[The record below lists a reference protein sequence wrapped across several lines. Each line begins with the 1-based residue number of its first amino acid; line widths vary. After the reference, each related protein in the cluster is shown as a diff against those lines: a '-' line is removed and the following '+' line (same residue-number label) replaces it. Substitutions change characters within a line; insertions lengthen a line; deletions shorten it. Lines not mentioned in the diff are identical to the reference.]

1 MADRQTSR
9 ANRTIDDRE
18 QPTNNDNK
26 VPPKKKKKSGL
37 FSFLFPIL
45 LVVSIIFG
53 LWAYFIKANKFGL
66 GERFRGSLKNIPVV
80 RMVLPPNPDPEAAEY
95 MSEDQLAEKYEEFR
109 AKVKEL
115 GKQVEEQQ
123 KTIGE
128 LQKYKDNEQKM
139 VNETSQQKAS
149 NEQEKKKIEEERKKL
164 EQEKLKFAEQIKQQ
178 DEKGFTEYFENM
190 DKDIAAQIYEKIM
203 REKQVDEEVA
213 NFVKTF
219 ENMEP
224 ANAADILENMGF
236 GNIDLVSNIMK
247 LMKRQAAAEIMG
259 NMDPVFAANLADR
272 MAVEYPIYPEE

>member
-9 ANRTIDDRE
+9 VNRPIDDRE
-18 QPTNNDNK
+18 QPTNSNNK
-26 VPPKKKKKSGL
+26 VPQKKKKGSGL

-80 RMVLPPNPDPEAAEY
+80 RMVLPPNPDPESAEY

-115 GKQVEEQQ
+115 GKKVEEQQ

-139 VNETSQQKAS
+139 GNETSQQKAS
-149 NEQEKKKIEEERKKL
+149 NEQEKKKIKEERKKL
-164 EQEKLKFAEQIKQQ
+164 EQEKLKFAQQIKQQ

-203 REKQVDEEVA
+203 REKQVDEEVT

-219 ENMEP
+219 ENMES
-224 ANAADILENMGF
+224 ANAAKVLENMGF
-236 GNIDLVSNIMK
+236 GNIDLVANIMK
-247 LMKRQAAAEIMG
+247 LLKRQAAAEIMG